1 MATWT
6 PENVVD
12 IFATIF
18 AGCSILAVFYQIR
31 ESLKWNRK
39 KCAEEALTRFSSG
52 DIFKKIEFI
61 ESKYNWAILKELK
74 NYEQVITK
82 LNKTEIEELD
92 SILKDIFRNLETV
105 AIKMDHKVIDEEICF
120 DYMFSILTNFHRKCG
135 SFVKKMSEERK
146 EPHLY
151 EHVAIYGEKWHKR
164 CRHKKYHR
172 HKT

>member
-61 ESKYNWAILKELK
+61 ESKYNWAILKEDK

-82 LNKTEIEELD
+82 LNKTEI
-92 SILKDIFRNLETV
+92 
-105 AIKMDHKVIDEEICF
+105 
-120 DYMFSILTNFHRKCG
+120 
-135 SFVKKMSEERK
+135 
-146 EPHLY
+146 
-151 EHVAIYGEKWHKR
+151 
-164 CRHKKYHR
+164 
-172 HKT
+172 